1 MDKFWERYIQSRPAP
16 GASKGAFDAF
26 AAAHKEPRIMAQNG
40 LLVGTPTKEVT
51 QHGRRIYETP
61 EGNVSEKSTTF
72 FLNGKWLNVPS
83 IHEGRAFTDD
93 QLRLMIKEGTIQPT
107 SVHGSRIEAEEAA
120 AARSDM
126 MKSHTRGF
134 AEGQLVTPSVDGSR
148 PGYQGKNQFTGNN
161 PLNIKQ
167 STYDLIPQIKEDAK
181 TMSQIEI
188 EKRYKIHKKTLKK
201 IKDAEN
207 IKFRTTY
214 LPEGTQEKSKPYA
227 ERYTAEEKSA
237 LYKKVK
243 SRETEE
249 DRIKARER
257 DAKYRDKIYKDYKM
271 EPSSRSVYDDL
282 WKDITRSS
290 KEGNRI
296 KLIEGPKYSSGASYD
311 DFKKRVFLDTKTG
324 EKFNYNTLKNYLD
337 SGKLEGV
344 TYKSVIEPYDL
355 KRKIATSGLR
365 EDIQKA
371 YFGEKYKPPSRFRAQ
386 NTFHVHHIAGVGVD
400 PFTTQLTFADQNL
413 GLVHNKKF
421 NKEWAKLIERNAP
434 LSERKN
440 YLKFIKSKIGPNI
453 AQTLEFPEV
462 GKTRTFG
469 EMGTD
474 VKKLLSHEKFKTID
488 KNKILK
494 FFKDA
499 GIPCLKGEGGDCTS
513 IVDYQKGYN
522 KIVKEAADGK
532 GSKQAIN
539 KLGRFIKLMRGV
551 TGAAKWTG
559 YGLLAEAGFMVP
571 FAVGDYAAG
580 ESWKRILGNATDLG
594 FGPMLGQSEQ
604 EEFIA
609 ALPEGSKAVEG
620 EKAIELRERLTGMAE
635 QKVNPGYGRVGFE
648 EKAPEQRQ
656 KVYTDILDEYEF
668 NLQPFL
674 RPTPHTEE
682 GRFFDEGIWTQAHED
697 AADTRA
703 RIAKEKLERLQ
714 KRRDEGTIAQED
726 WMVGGDTRGYMG
738 GGMVGIRKPSA
749 IPPERQ
755 GLRSI
760 MINGKKS

>member
-1 MDKFWERYIQSRPAP
+1 MSILNYIEQMKDMYEGERI
-16 GASKGAFDAF
+16 
-26 AAAHKEPRIMAQNG
+26 
-40 LLVGTPTKEVT
+40 GTPTKEVT

-61 EGNVSEKSTTF
+61 EGNVSEKSRTF

-83 IHEGRAFTDD
+83 IHEGKAFTDD
-93 QLRLMIKEGTIQPT
+93 QLRFMIKQGQIQPT
-107 SVHGSRIEAEEAA
+107 SVHGSRIEAEAA
-120 AARSDM
+120 AASRSDM
-126 MKSHTRGF
+126 MKSHTKGF
-134 AEGQLVTPSVDGSR
+134 AEGQLVRNTVDGSR

-181 TMSQIEI
+181 TMSQIEVQN
-188 EKRYKIHKKTLKK
+188 KHKIHKKTLKK

-214 LPEGTQEKSKPYA
+214 LPEGTQKKSIPYA

-371 YFGEKYKPPSRFRAQ
+371 YFGEKYQPPKMFRAQ
-386 NTFHVHHIAGVGVD
+386 NTFHVHHVAGVGVD

-413 GLVHNKKF
+413 GLVHNKTF
-421 NKEWAKLIERNAP
+421 NREWAKLIERNAP

-440 YLKFIKSKIGPNI
+440 YLKFVKSKIGPNI

-462 GKTRTFG
+462 GRTRTFG

-474 VKKLLSHEKFKTID
+474 VKKLLSHEKFKNID
-488 KNKILK
+488 NQKLLK
-494 FFKDA
+494 FLNPVAKTLQDLSPQSVLQMGRTHGCLKKQEGGSIMRCLQTKFKADPEKFLQRSA
-499 GIPCLKGEGGDCTS
+499 PLAKGNPNLRKWFKTGRNIARGTGVALAWEAALAPIIAGWAALEGESNPRIINEIFYGIPGIGETEKEEWKRESGGDELAYTAKRIDELS
-513 IVDYQKGYN
+513 QQEIPSLEQERDQVINLRSNVPGKGYQQRVIEDDIKEKKLELQGYLN
-522 KIVKEAADGK
+522 TPEFYEGPAGSYVDEAVVGDAFNLADQTTAKIAADK
-532 GSKQAIN
+532 
-539 KLGRFIKLMRGV
+539 
-551 TGAAKWTG
+551 AARKKEKFDWLREHKI
-559 YGLLAEAGFMVP
+559 YAEP
-571 FAVGDYAAG
+571 NWQD
-580 ESWKRILGNATDLG
+580 KRI
-594 FGPMLGQSEQ
+594 S
-604 EEFIA
+604 
-609 ALPEGSKAVEG
+609 
-620 EKAIELRERLTGMAE
+620 R
-635 QKVNPGYGRVGFE
+635 
-648 EKAPEQRQ
+648 
-656 KVYTDILDEYEF
+656 
-668 NLQPFL
+668 
-674 RPTPHTEE
+674 
-682 GRFFDEGIWTQAHED
+682 
-697 AADTRA
+697 
-703 RIAKEKLERLQ
+703 
-714 KRRDEGTIAQED
+714 
-726 WMVGGDTRGYMG
+726 MG

-749 IPPERQ
+749 IAPTGGPMHQ
-755 GLRSI
+755 GLRSLYI
-760 MINGKKS
+760 DDKDY

>member
-1 MDKFWERYIQSRPAP
+1 MSILNYIEQMKDMYEGERI
-16 GASKGAFDAF
+16 
-26 AAAHKEPRIMAQNG
+26 
-40 LLVGTPTKEVT
+40 GTPTKEVT

-61 EGNVSEKSTTF
+61 EGNVSEKSRTF

-83 IHEGRAFTDD
+83 IHEGKAFTDD
-93 QLRLMIKEGTIQPT
+93 QLRFMIKQGQIQPT
-107 SVHGSRIEAEEAA
+107 SVHGSRIEAEAA
-120 AARSDM
+120 AGQRSDM
-126 MKSHTRGF
+126 MKSHVKGF
-134 AEGQLVTPSVDGSR
+134 AEGQLVRNTVDGSR

-181 TMSQIEI
+181 TMSQIEVQN
-188 EKRYKIHKKTLKK
+188 KHKIHKKTLKK

-214 LPEGTQEKSKPYA
+214 LPEGTQKKSIPYA

-249 DRIKARER
+249 DRIKAKER

-371 YFGEKYKPPSRFRAQ
+371 YFGEKYQPPKMFRAQ
-386 NTFHVHHIAGVGVD
+386 NTFHVHHVAGVGVD

-413 GLVHNKKF
+413 GLVHNKTF
-421 NKEWAKLIERNAP
+421 NREWAKLIERNAP

-440 YLKFIKSKIGPNI
+440 YLKFVKSKIGPNI

-462 GKTRTFG
+462 GKTRTYG
-469 EMGTD
+469 EIGTD
-474 VKKLLSHEKFKTID
+474 MQKLLSHEKFKDID
-488 KNKILK
+488 NQKLLK
-494 FFKDA
+494 FFKDS
-499 GIPCLKGEGGDCTS
+499 GIPCIKGAGGTCTTPE
-513 IVDYQKGYN
+513 DFRKGFN
-522 KIVKEAADGK
+522 QLVKEAADGK
-532 GSKQAIN
+532 GSAAAIN
-539 KLGRFIKLMRGV
+539 KLGKFTKSMRAL

-571 FAVGDYAAG
+571 FAIGDYAAG
-580 ESWKRILGNATDLG
+580 ESWKRILGNAADWG

-609 ALPEGSKAVEG
+609 ALPEGSKAVEA
-620 EKAIELRERLTGMAE
+620 EKALELGDRYVNLQNQTIRPQGRIGMDKARREKSRENVLQGIKDELTLNLDPFLSDTPWVQGGTEAAVEQLLTGEMPD
-635 QKVNPGYGRVGFE
+635 QWHGG
-648 EKAPEQRQ
+648 
-656 KVYTDILDEYEF
+656 L
-668 NLQPFL
+668 
-674 RPTPHTEE
+674 
-682 GRFFDEGIWTQAHED
+682 WTQAHED
-697 AADTRA
+697 AADARA

-738 GGMVGIRKPSA
+738 GGIVGIRKPDA